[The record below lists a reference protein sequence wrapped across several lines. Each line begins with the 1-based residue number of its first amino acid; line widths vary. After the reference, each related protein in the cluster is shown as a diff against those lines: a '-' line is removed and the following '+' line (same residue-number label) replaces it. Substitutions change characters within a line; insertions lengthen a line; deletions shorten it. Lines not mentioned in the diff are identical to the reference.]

1 MSTPKNQ
8 QEGIMTDEQRQR
20 LERQIRDIFIDTKA
34 IMDRLEMVKDILAE
48 DDKQTLE
55 DWQQTEPRPDDW

>member
-1 MSTPKNQ
+1 
-8 QEGIMTDEQRQR
+8 MTDEQRQR
-20 LERQIRDIFIDTKA
+20 LEHQIRDIFIDTKA

-48 DDKQTLE
+48 DDKQTLD